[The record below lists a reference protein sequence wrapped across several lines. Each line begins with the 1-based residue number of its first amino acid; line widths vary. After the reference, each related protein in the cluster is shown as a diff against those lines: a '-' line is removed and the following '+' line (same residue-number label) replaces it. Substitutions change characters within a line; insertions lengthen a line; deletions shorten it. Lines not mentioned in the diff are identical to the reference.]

1 MKKLLTLLVLLQL
14 SSFGW
19 SQSKKVLKELKKVYS
34 NEELNAFKSEH
45 GNLDLLFFAYDH
57 AVYAFSNNGKKD
69 LGDLPTAAHST
80 HFTDFGVKILSY
92 NQYFHNETPNEII
105 GIKSLLVLQ
114 NELSQS
120 LRSNS
125 KERK

>member
-1 MKKLLTLLVLLQL
+1 LQL
-14 SSFGW
+14 SFFGW